1 MHLPEVGAEMASLA
15 TAQAV
20 LRRLHGDGQRLA
32 RNSWCQTDNP
42 TPERPEEVSDHL
54 RRTRREA
61 IAAVDGDGGS
71 LVLCP
76 LPFLSAGYRGG
87 FKAMAA
93 DPPGLIGARHGV
105 HDPQIT
111 TLTGEASAAIPRD
124 ARGVCCEPARG
135 RLTWRARASV
145 KRSASGTSGDGWQ
158 RDPTRQCDQVTGS
171 ARESH
176 P

>member
-1 MHLPEVGAEMASLA
+1 VHLPEVRVEMVSLA

-20 LRRLHGDGQRLA
+20 LRQLHGDGQRLA
-32 RNSWCQTDNP
+32 RNSWCLPDNP

-61 IAAVDGDGGS
+61 NAAVDGDGGS

-93 DPPGLIGARHGV
+93 DLLGLIGARHGV
-105 HDPQIT
+105 LDPQIT
-111 TLTGEASAAIPRD
+111 TLTGEASAAILRD
-124 ARGVCCEPARG
+124 ARGVRCAPGKE
-135 RLTWRARASV
+135 
-145 KRSASGTSGDGWQ
+145 D
-158 RDPTRQCDQVTGS
+158 D
-171 ARESH
+171 
-176 P
+176 

>member
-15 TAQAV
+15 TTQAV

-71 LVLCP
+71 LELCP

-124 ARGVCCEPARG
+124 ARGVRCAPGKE
-135 RLTWRARASV
+135 
-145 KRSASGTSGDGWQ
+145 D
-158 RDPTRQCDQVTGS
+158 D
-171 ARESH
+171 
-176 P
+176 